1 MSAGATDEGCADSYA
16 ESDLTTSELTAS
28 DLEKQIEQMIE
39 ALAAGDFHSRWHQS
53 KLLSQQFSVWGD
65 RALPLL
71 IQHLQTQQDPDTQWF
86 LVRILSQFQDPTVVS
101 ALAELLVTT
110 DSESLQAEICKGLTA
125 SGTDA
130 IATLSHLLAQ
140 PATEHGADFGTAF
153 TAQRLLAARTLGHIR
168 RAETIAPLISI
179 TKDPDPQLREIAVE
193 ALGSFHDLRI
203 TPILLGALSDIPPI
217 CVEAIRTLGRRR
229 DLLATVDLV
238 TPLAQCLRSEN
249 QLVGCESAIALGRLG
264 SEAAVTAL
272 GEHLT
277 KAIAT
282 PVKLAIA
289 QSLGW
294 LNVAAAVTYLAE
306 AFDYNTPVIMP
317 TVKQAIAKAL
327 GQTREP
333 PLKSI
338 AARPLVA
345 WLNASQTEPKPEPKQ
360 PLALGGK
367 LDLEAN
373 SVPDSPDFLLMQTV
387 LSAIA
392 RLDAVDALDS
402 LIGVLSHPDLRL
414 RIHALNA
421 LKQIDPR
428 SAQSEI
434 QAYLRRDTLSPMAK
448 QNVVEALS
456 AW

>member
-16 ESDLTTSELTAS
+16 ASKLTASDPTAS

-53 KLLSQQFSVWGD
+53 KLLSQQFSAWGD

-153 TAQRLLAARTLGHIR
+153 TTQRLLAARTLAHIR

-179 TKDPDPQLREIAVE
+179 TQDPNPQLREIAVE
-193 ALGSFHDLRI
+193 ALGSFHDRRI
-203 TPILLGALSDIPPI
+203 TPVLLRALDDVPPI
-217 CVEAIRTLGRRR
+217 CIEAIRTLGRRR
-229 DLLATVDLV
+229 DLLSTVDLV
-238 TPLAQCLRSEN
+238 TPLSQCLRSEN

-264 SEAAVTAL
+264 SEAAITAL

-277 KAIAT
+277 QPIAT

-294 LNVAAAVTYLAE
+294 LNVAAAVIYLAE
-306 AFDYNTPVIMP
+306 AFDRSTPVIMP

-333 PLKSI
+333 SLKSI
-338 AARPLVA
+338 AAGPLVA
-345 WLNASQTEPKPEPKQ
+345 WLNASQTEPNQ
-360 PLALGGK
+360 PLAPGEK
-367 LDLEAN
+367 PDLEAN
-373 SVPDSPDFLLMQTV
+373 LVPDSPDFLLMQTV

-392 RLDAVDALDS
+392 RLDAVDALGS
-402 LIGVLSHPDLRL
+402 LIEVLSHPDLRL

-434 QAYLRRDTLSPMAK
+434 QAYLRREALSPAAK